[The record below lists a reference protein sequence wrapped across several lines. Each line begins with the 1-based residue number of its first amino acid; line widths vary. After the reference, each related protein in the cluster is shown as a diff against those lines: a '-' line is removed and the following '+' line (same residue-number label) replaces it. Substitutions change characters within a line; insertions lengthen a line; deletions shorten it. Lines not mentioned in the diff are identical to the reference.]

1 MKNDR
6 FDEKMLILIVSY
18 VHESQDY
25 ILDVENL
32 LIIDCKTG
40 KALSIKRLIKE
51 ITQKKRYIEG
61 MVKQAWE
68 N

>member
-25 ILDVENL
+25 ILDAENL
-32 LIIDCKTG
+32 LIIDRKTG